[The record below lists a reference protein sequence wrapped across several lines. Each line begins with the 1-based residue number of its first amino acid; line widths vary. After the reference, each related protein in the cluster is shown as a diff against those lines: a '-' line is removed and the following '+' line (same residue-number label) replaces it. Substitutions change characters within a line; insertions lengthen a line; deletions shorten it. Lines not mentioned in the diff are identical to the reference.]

1 MRVEFDHAGTHWAA
15 YVAYDPGTPAYR
27 LDDPDLAEEAVPDEI
42 EVEELW
48 RRCSVDDDWECVDWV
63 LATDWAEPLIGAA
76 LSAARYAHM
85 HGGGRD
91 EP

>member
-1 MRVEFDHAGTHWAA
+1 MRVEFDHAGVRWAA
-15 YVAYDPGTPAYR
+15 YVTYDPGTPPYR
-27 LDDPDLAEEAVPDEI
+27 LDDPDLAEEGELDEI

-48 RRCSVDDDWECVDWV
+48 RRCSADDDWECVDWIMV
-63 LATDWAEPLIGAA
+63 TDYAGLLIGAA
-76 LSAARYAHM
+76 LRAARYAHM

>member
-15 YVAYDPGTPAYR
+15 YVAYDPGVPPYR
-27 LDDPDLAEEAVPDEI
+27 LDDPDLAEEGEPDEI
-42 EVEELW
+42 EIEELW

-76 LSAARYAHM
+76 LSAARYAYM
-85 HGGGRD
+85 NGGGRD

>member
-1 MRVEFDHAGTHWAA
+1 MRVEFDHAGVHWAA
-15 YVAYDPGTPAYR
+15 YVIYDPGAPAYR

-48 RRCSVDDDWECVDWV
+48 RRCSSDDDWECVDWIMT
-63 LATDWAEPLIGAA
+63 TDYAGLLIGAA

-85 HGGGRD
+85 NLDGRHD
-91 EP
+91 P

>member
-1 MRVEFDHAGTHWAA
+1 MRVEFDHAGVRWRA
-15 YVAYDPGTPAYR
+15 YVAYDPGSSAYR

-42 EVEELW
+42 EVDELW
-48 RRCSVDDDWECVDWV
+48 RRCAGRGWECVDWV

-85 HGGGRD
+85 NGGSPD

>member
-1 MRVEFDHAGTHWAA
+1 MRVEFNHAGTHWAA
-15 YVAYDPGTPAYR
+15 YVIYDPGAPAYR

-42 EVEELW
+42 EVDELW
-48 RRCSVDDDWECVDWV
+48 RRCSSDDDWECVDWV

-76 LSAARYAHM
+76 LSAARLECLR
-85 HGGGRD
+85 GGRD

>member
-1 MRVEFDHAGTHWAA
+1 MRVEFDHAGTHWGA
-15 YVAYDPGTPAYR
+15 YVTYDPGAPAYR
-27 LDDPDLAEEAVPDEI
+27 LDDPDLAEEGEPDEI

-48 RRCSVDDDWECVDWV
+48 RRCGEDDWECVDWV

-85 HGGGRD
+85 HGGSPD

>member
-15 YVAYDPGTPAYR
+15 YVTYDPGAPAYR
-27 LDDPDLAEEAVPDEI
+27 LDDPDLAEEAIPDEL

-48 RRCSVDDDWECVDWV
+48 RRCSSDEDWECVDWV
-63 LATDWAEPLIGAA
+63 LGTDWSEPLIGAA

-85 HGGGRD
+85 HGGQGD
-91 EP
+91 SI

>member
-1 MRVEFDHAGTHWAA
+1 MRVEFNHAGVHWAA
-15 YVAYDPGTPAYR
+15 YVIYDPGAPAYR

-48 RRCSVDDDWECVDWV
+48 RRCSADDDWECVDWIMT
-63 LATDWAEPLIGAA
+63 TDYAGLLIGAA
-76 LSAARYAHM
+76 LSAARLEYLR
-85 HGGGRD
+85 GGRD

>member
-15 YVAYDPGTPAYR
+15 YVTYDPGAPAYR
-27 LDDPDLAEEAVPDEI
+27 LDDPDLAEEAIPDEI
-42 EVEELW
+42 EVDELW
-48 RRCSVDDDWECVDWV
+48 RRCSVDDDWESVDWV

-85 HGGGRD
+85 NAGQKD
-91 EP
+91 SI

>member
-1 MRVEFDHAGTHWAA
+1 MRVEFDHAGVHWAA
-15 YVAYDPGTPAYR
+15 YVIYDPGAPAYR

-85 HGGGRD
+85 NLDGRHD
-91 EP
+91 P